1 MKSIFNSLLV
11 AVALFVSV
19 GTYANDKTPKKVGNA
34 LRTEIV
40 ELIGKK
46 VPMDAKENLIIR
58 VSFVVNNQNE
68 LVVVD
73 VISKNKEVNSYIK
86 DKINYKKVSTASEV
100 KNQEIYILP
109 IKVKK

>member
-1 MKSIFNSLLV
+1 MKSIFNSLLI

-19 GTYANDKTPKKVGNA
+19 GAYANDKTPKKTNA
-34 LRTEIV
+34 LRSEIV

-46 VPMDAKENLIIR
+46 VPMNAKENFIVR

-86 DKINYKKVSTASEV
+86 NKINYKKVSSASEV

-109 IKVKK
+109 IKIKK